1 MVHPVR
7 KIALALIPKLDK
19 ELDSMLADG
28 IVVPVEELTD
38 WVNSLV
44 LREKPN
50 GSVFDPRD
58 LNTAIRREHYSI
70 PTVESVTS
78 KLHGSHFSS

>member
-7 KIALALIPKLDK
+7 RIELALIPKLDK
-19 ELDSMLADG
+19 QLNSMPADG
-28 IVVPVEELTD
+28 IIVPVEESID

-50 GSVFDPRD
+50 GSLRVSLDPRD
-58 LNTAIRREHYSI
+58 LNMAIRREHY
-70 PTVESVTS
+70 PVPRVVSV
-78 KLHGSHFSS
+78 